1 MQNTADAI
9 TFVVVLCLPVVAY
22 VVSRPWVWKRI
33 RPYARR
39 LGLRFWRQVVAEDEP
54 DPALLQR
61 WAEERL
67 ARLRTDLERVRR
79 LLLDDEW
86 MSATRQVGNRLA
98 YERLVVDVR
107 AAGRAVPAALVDL
120 VPAPVIAPRFTFAA
134 PSTQP
139 AVEVIE
145 FGPSGRWL

>member
-9 TFVVVLCLPVVAY
+9 TFVVVLCLPVVAW
-22 VVSRPWVWKRI
+22 VLSRPWVWKRI

-39 LGLRFWRQVVAEDEP
+39 LGLRVWRQVVAEDEP

-107 AAGRAVPAALVDL
+107 AAGRAVPAALVDI